1 VKQLRVGIIMNG
13 VTGRMG
19 QNQHL
24 VRSILA
30 IRSAGGV
37 RIADDEAIW
46 PDPILVGRDEGRVRA
61 LAEKH
66 GIERWSTDLARCL
79 DDPNDTVYFDALHTA
94 QRPAALEAAIAAGK
108 HVYCEKPT
116 ALDLATAVRLATLAR
131 AAGVKNGVVA
141 DKLFLPGFVKLRQ
154 LIDAG
159 FFGRILAARGD
170 FGYWVFEGDLE
181 PSQRPSWNYRAEDG
195 GGIVFDMFCHWRY
208 LLEHLV
214 GPVESVSCLGVTHI
228 PTRYDEHGRSYEATA
243 DDAAFATFAIEG
255 GAIVQINSSWATR
268 VYRDDLFTLQLD
280 GTHGS
285 AVAGLFDCR
294 IQDRSA
300 TPRALW
306 NPDIPNSTDYRGGWQ
321 EVPDSRPLDNGF
333 KVQWELFLRHVVLDE
348 PFPWDLFEGAR
359 AVQLAELA
367 LRSWHERRWVDVP
380 KLAF

>member
-1 VKQLRVGIIMNG
+1 VKQHRVGIIMNG

-24 VRSILA
+24 IRSILA

-46 PDPILVGRDEGRVRA
+46 PDPILVGRHEGRVRA

-66 GIERWSTDLARCL
+66 GVERWSTDLARCL
-79 DDPNDTVYFDALHTA
+79 DDPNDTVYFDAQHTA

-116 ALDLATAVRLATLAR
+116 ALDLATAVRLAAQAR
-131 AAGVKNGVVA
+131 SAGVKNGVVA
-141 DKLFLPGFVKLRQ
+141 DKLFLPGFVKLRH

-208 LLEHLV
+208 LLDHLV
-214 GPVESVSCLGVTHI
+214 GPVESVSCLGVTHV
-228 PTRYDEHGRSYEATA
+228 PTRYDEGGRAYEATA
-243 DDAAFATFAIEG
+243 EDAAFATFAIEG
-255 GAIVQINSSWATR
+255 GAIVQMNSSWATR

-294 IQDRSA
+294 IQHRSA

-306 NPDIPNSTDYRGGWQ
+306 NPDLPNATDFRGGWQ
-321 EVPDSRPLDNGF
+321 DVPDNRPFDNGF
-333 KVQWELFLRHVVLDE
+333 KAQWELFLRHVVLDE
-348 PFPWDLFEGAR
+348 PFPWDLFEGAK

-380 KLAF
+380 GLEA

>member
-24 VRSILA
+24 V
-30 IRSAGGV
+30 GV

-116 ALDLATAVRLATLAR
+116 ALDLATAVRLGELAR
-131 AAGVKNGVVA
+131 SAGVKNGVVA